1 MLKMQIEMFRLMP
14 HRRQPYR
21 IFAFGAGRSLRL
33 DLGVPQ
39 EVPDELGYKIL
50 SENSTYIRKVE
61 APKKAKKPKAPK
73 VKAKQVT
80 DEQITTS

>member
-1 MLKMQIEMFRLMP
+1 MLIEMFRLMP

-33 DLGVPQ
+33 DLGKPT
-39 EVPDELGYKIL
+39 EVPDDLGYKIL
-50 SENSTYIRKVE
+50 SDNSSYIRKVE
-61 APKKAKKPKAPK
+61 EAAKKQKKPKAPK
-73 VKAKQVT
+73 VRAKQVT